1 MTVRQSHWR
10 FSTLRGCSR
19 RKERTLSISRPQQ
32 RGFNLRTT
40 HRALKMNASPIL
52 LVYYRSS
59 TDHTLV
65 LAKFLDDFA
74 RDGDKIVIE
83 TYYPPPKEGGAPDDN
98 PGSKQYEVSLACFLI
113 FDVSNIH
120 YRADRLA

>member
-1 MTVRQSHWR
+1 
-10 FSTLRGCSR
+10 
-19 RKERTLSISRPQQ
+19 
-32 RGFNLRTT
+32 
-40 HRALKMNASPIL
+40 MNASPIL

-83 TYYPPPKEGGAPDDN
+83 TYYPPKDSEDGADGN
-98 PGSKQYEVSLACFLI
+98 SSGSKQYQVSLAFFII

-120 YRADRLA
+120 CGTNQPA